1 VKKEGRP
8 VLKTRIKNYAIL
20 SAVVLI
26 ASVFL
31 TLRACTCGELET
43 GCAEVS
49 ILEMLNLCV
58 FSSWKS
64 LLWDTVAVVGAVW
77 VFRWFKGSSNLK
89 SRAKDKT
96 GDLKVE
102 GKETEGEPTEEAGA
116 ETPPA
121 P

>member
-1 VKKEGRP
+1 
-8 VLKTRIKNYAIL
+8 LKTRIKNYAIL
-20 SAVVLI
+20 SAVVLL
-26 ASVFL
+26 ASVLL

-43 GCAEVS
+43 GCTEVS

-58 FSSWKS
+58 FSAWKS

-77 VFRWFKGSSNLK
+77 VFRWFKGSPNSK
-89 SRAKDKT
+89 SGPKDKPE
-96 GDLKVE
+96 DLE
-102 GKETEGEPTEEAGA
+102 IERKETEEEPAEEAGS